1 MTPYAKAFG
10 IQVKIQN
17 DEDLSKG
24 SFKECACVGGGCFP
38 VEKRKRH
45 QRPWAGPT
53 GNMSLM

>member
-10 IQVKIQN
+10 VQVKIQN

-24 SFKECACVGGGCFP
+24 SFKECECVGGGCFP

-45 QRPWAGPT
+45 QRP
-53 GNMSLM
+53 